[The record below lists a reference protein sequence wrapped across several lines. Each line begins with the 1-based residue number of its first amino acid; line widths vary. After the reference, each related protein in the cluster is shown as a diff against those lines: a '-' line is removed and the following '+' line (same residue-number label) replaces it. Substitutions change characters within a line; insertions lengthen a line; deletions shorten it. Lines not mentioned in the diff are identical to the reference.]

1 MTAQNQGCSVQPMKY
16 YERLAIARKHAR
28 LTQTQLAEKLGVA
41 KNGKPIMT
49 QANISKLETN
59 PRING
64 SIHTLKLAKICGV
77 SPDWLAYEE
86 GEMMD
91 NIYVPDVKLKQ
102 LLMIAQGLP
111 EYGKD
116 KAIKEVAGIAELI
129 AHASN
134 AVTKK

>member
-1 MTAQNQGCSVQPMKY
+1 MKY
-16 YERLAIARKHAR
+16 CERLAKARKYAS
-28 LTQTQLAEKLGVA
+28 LTQAQLAVRLGVD
-41 KNGKPIMT
+41 KKGKPIMT

-59 PRING
+59 PRIKG

-86 GEMMD
+86 GEMLD
-91 NIYVPDVKLKQ
+91 SIYVSDDKLKR
-102 LLMIAQGLP
+102 LLMIAQNLP

-116 KAIKEVAGIAELI
+116 KAIKELTGIAELI